1 MGPLVLNGLIYLALN
16 LSSLEQSMTNFPT
29 PATSVPSRAA
39 RFMLYPLT
47 RIVLGILAVAVPV
60 VLTLWLAHVTL
71 DKSLRVMWPQL
82 LAAFLC
88 VTSYRFYVRR
98 VEKRAVTELSRIGAA
113 REVVVGALGISALL
127 ASTMCTLY
135 LSGTYQV
142 TGTNRWTVLLVP
154 IAELA
159 LVACVEEL
167 AFRGVIFRIIESSLG
182 SWIALA
188 LTATLFALSHLP
200 NEGVTALAIAVT
212 GMAGVML
219 SAAFMATRRL
229 WLAIGIH
236 FGWNFTLSAVFS
248 VAVSGH
254 PGNGLL
260 QGTLVGSDWLT
271 GGAYGIEASVVGL
284 ALVTIASALLIVL
297 AQKRGHVVSPRWKR
311 NVEQPAMNRDA
322 L

>member
-1 MGPLVLNGLIYLALN
+1 M
-16 LSSLEQSMTNFPT
+16 SRS
-29 PATSVPSRAA
+29 PAPDTSVPSRAA
-39 RFMLYPLT
+39 RFMAVPVT
-47 RIVLGILAVAVPV
+47 RIALGVLAVASPV
-60 VLTLWLAHVTL
+60 ILTLWLARAML
-71 DKSLRVMWPQL
+71 DKSMRVMWPQL

-88 VTSYRFYVRR
+88 VASYRYYVRW
-98 VEKRAVTELSRIGAA
+98 VETRPATELSWIGAW
-113 REVVVGALGISALL
+113 REVATGALGIAALL
-127 ASTMCTLY
+127 AATMGILFV
-135 LSGTYQV
+135 SRTYQV
-142 TGTNRWTVLLVP
+142 TGSNRWTVLIVP
-154 IAELA
+154 IAELI

-167 AFRGVIFRIIESSLG
+167 AFRGVLFRIVEHSLG

-200 NEGVTALAIAVT
+200 NEGVTALAVAVT

-219 SAAFMATRRL
+219 SAAYMATRRL

-284 ALVTIASALLIVL
+284 GLVTLASALLLEL
-297 AQKRGHVVSPRWKR
+297 AHKRGHVVQPRWKR
-311 NVEQPAMNRDA
+311 YVVPTAMNRGA